1 MTSIETLRGK
11 QLRIQKVARTKIRQ
25 LNDTTPDADAAKIES
40 DFEVLMREH
49 DAIDNQIE
57 DRTARLNQQPD
68 PRRPNLGGSSPGVDE
83 ASDDEEE
90 GFSLAPYRRM
100 KTWAQ
105 ARTDDEYQGLTL
117 GKYLRSMIV
126 GAKTDVEHRALAG
139 GTDSAGGYTTPTILS
154 ATLIDML
161 RASSVL
167 NAAGAVTVPL
177 RSDSNVIAAVA
188 SDPVPVW
195 RVENAAVTESDPT
208 FRSVTLTPRS
218 LAVLTRVSFELM
230 QDSLNLE
237 QQLPLILATALAK
250 ELDRVGLLG
259 TGAAPQPRGIAN
271 TVGIG
276 TLALGAALTT
286 YAPLVSARTA
296 VLTANAGMP
305 TAYIMHPRD
314 EGKYAGLVD
323 GQGQPLM
330 GPKAV
335 TDIPFLTTSAIPV
348 NGGVGTDESTIF
360 CGNFA
365 QMLMGVR
372 TDIRIEVL
380 KERYMDNLQYGLVA
394 HLRADVA
401 VQHAG
406 AFFTITG
413 VAG

>member
-1 MTSIETLRGK
+1 MMSIETLRGK
-11 QLRIQKVARTKIRQ
+11 QLRIQKVARTKIRE
-25 LNDTTPDADAAKIES
+25 LNDTTPAADAAKIES

-49 DAIDNQIE
+49 DTLDSQIE
-57 DRTARLNQQPD
+57 DRAARLKEQPD
-68 PRRPNLGGSSPGVDE
+68 PRRPSLGGTSPGIDVG
-83 ASDDEEE
+83 ADDEEE

-105 ARTDDEYQGLTL
+105 ARSDDEYQGLTL

-126 GAKTDVEHRALAG
+126 GAKTDVERRALAG

-177 RSDSNVIAAVA
+177 SSDSNVIAAVA
-188 SDPVPVW
+188 TDPVPVW
-195 RVENAAVTESDPT
+195 RAENAAVAESDPT

-259 TGAAPQPRGIAN
+259 TGTAPQPRGIAN

-276 TLALGAALTT
+276 TLAHGAALTN
-286 YAPLVSARTA
+286 YAQMGAARTA

-314 EGKYAGLVD
+314 EGKFVGLVD
-323 GQGQPLM
+323 STGQPLI
-330 GPKAV
+330 GPKPI

-348 NGGVGTDESTIF
+348 NGGAGTDESTIF

-365 QMLMGVR
+365 EMLLGVR

-380 KERYMDNLQYGLVA
+380 KERYMDNLQFGLVA

-413 VAG
+413 VQG